1 MGLYVLNSF
10 VLLNIDLVETPEYKD
25 MVARAIRRESQVI
38 EEQIYLQEQG
48 VSFSYTDS
56 ISFRDRQRLV
66 EMYQEFVKRKTEQM
80 EREQAKMKS
89 GVGKRGQ
96 F

>member
-1 MGLYVLNSF
+1 
-10 VLLNIDLVETPEYKD
+10 
-25 MVARAIRRESQVI
+25 MVANAVRRESQVI

-56 ISFRDRQRLV
+56 ITYRERQKLV
-66 EMYQEFVKRKTEQM
+66 EMYQDFVKRKTEQL
-80 EREQAKMKS
+80 EKEQARLRSS
-89 GVGKRGQ
+89 GNKP

>member
-1 MGLYVLNSF
+1 MGLYVLSSF
-10 VLLNIDLVETPEYKD
+10 VLLNIDLIETPEYKD
-25 MVARAIRRESQVI
+25 MVANAVRRESQVI

-56 ISFRDRQRLV
+56 ITYRERQKLV
-66 EMYQEFVKRKTEQM
+66 EMYQDFVKRKTEQL
-80 EREQAKMKS
+80 EKEQARLRSS
-89 GVGKRGQ
+89 GNKP